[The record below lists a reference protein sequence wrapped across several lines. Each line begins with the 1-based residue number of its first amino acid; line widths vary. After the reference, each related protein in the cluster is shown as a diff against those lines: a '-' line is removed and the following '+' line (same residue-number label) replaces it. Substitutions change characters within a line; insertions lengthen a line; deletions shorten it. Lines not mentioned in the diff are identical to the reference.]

1 MDKMTMTLEQ
11 TLGWLDVRAQ
21 TERQNEDYQTN
32 NLGNLAKAEEAR
44 EKAERFEA
52 MAETVRTLEVERDRL
67 RRVVNAAWGAFTDA
81 DEVGTPLWEA
91 LEKEG
96 FVVCREATKAD
107 AAEAFAYERGIY
119 PGGRIIEL
127 TPAGRAA
134 LNPSTG
140 VGEAG

>member
-1 MDKMTMTLEQ
+1 MTDSLKER
-11 TLGWLDVRAQ
+11 LKKVELAVYLASDADVADHIASHIR
-21 TERQNEDYQTN
+21 
-32 NLGNLAKAEEAR
+32 EAVQEIAR
-44 EKAERFEA
+44 LEA
-52 MAETVRTLEVERDRL
+52 MAETVRTLEGERDRL

-134 LNPSTG
+134 LNPTG
-140 VGEAG
+140 VGKAG

>member
-1 MDKMTMTLEQ
+1 MTDSKMTPEREPLEARLDRLAASLPAD
-11 TLGWLDVRAQ
+11 TAGYDVREA
-21 TERQNEDYQTN
+21 
-32 NLGNLAKAEEAR
+32 LAELA
-44 EKAERFEA
+44 RFEA
-52 MAETVRTLEVERDRL
+52 MAETVRTLQGERDRL
-67 RRVVNAAWGAFTDA
+67 RRVVYAAWSAFADA

-134 LNPSTG
+134 LKPTG